1 MPPTP
6 PAPGRVRPADVVNE
20 AIRAVVRGARNRG
33 WTQAERALYGELRDE
48 WMSAV
53 QADMASAA

>member
-1 MPPTP
+1 MPPSSQDPGP
-6 PAPGRVRPADVVNE
+6 PRPAAVVNE

-48 WMSAV
+48 WMTAV
-53 QADMASAA
+53 QADLAKAA